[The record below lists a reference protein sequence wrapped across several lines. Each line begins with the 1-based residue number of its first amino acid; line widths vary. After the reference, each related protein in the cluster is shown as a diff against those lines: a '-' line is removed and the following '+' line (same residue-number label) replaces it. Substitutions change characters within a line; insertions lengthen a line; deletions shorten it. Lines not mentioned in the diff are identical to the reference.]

1 MRQAWRLPDVQWTVG
16 RDPRPPGS
24 SFADGRRLYRIN
36 ARPVRVALTV
46 RGLGMRMAEVAA
58 SEVQALRT
66 KWAAAPVHVRGM
78 AGAYVEPIVSALD
91 AMAAAVRAQDAVILE
106 LQRKVSSYG
115 A

>member
-1 MRQAWRLPDVQWTVG
+1 MRQSWRLPDVAWTVG

-36 ARPVRVALTV
+36 ARPVRVALTAK
-46 RGLGMRMAEVAA
+46 GLEMRMAEVAA
-58 SEVQALRT
+58 GEVQALKQ
-66 KWAAAPVHVRGM
+66 KWEAAPIHVKGM

-91 AMAAAVRAQDAVILE
+91 AMAAAVRAQDAVILD
-106 LQRKVSSYG
+106 LQRKVAGYG